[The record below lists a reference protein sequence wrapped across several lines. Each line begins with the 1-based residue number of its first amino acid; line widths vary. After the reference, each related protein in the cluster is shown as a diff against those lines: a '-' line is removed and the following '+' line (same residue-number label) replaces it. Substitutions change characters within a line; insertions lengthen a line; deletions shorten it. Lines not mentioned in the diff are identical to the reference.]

1 MKHKNT
7 FVCLDDITE
16 DFEEYNPVIYNPNI
30 DKIAERVDRLY
41 NSIERRFN
49 VKLSS
54 EELIEL
60 TKYSAFE
67 LDKFITRLREIIA
80 AHKR

>member
-16 DFEEYNPVIYNPNI
+16 LFEEHNPVIYNPNI
-30 DKIAERVDRLY
+30 DKVAERVDRLY

-54 EELIEL
+54 KELIEL
-60 TKYSAFE
+60 TKYSALE
-67 LDKFITRLREIIA
+67 LDNFIIRLREIIT
-80 AHKR
+80 AHKK

>member
-16 DFEEYNPVIYNPNI
+16 DYEEHNPVIYNPNI
-30 DKIAERVDRLY
+30 DKVAERVDRLY

-60 TKYSAFE
+60 TKYSSFE

-80 AHKR
+80 AHRR

>member
-16 DFEEYNPVIYNPNI
+16 LFEEFNPVIYNPNI

-41 NSIERRFN
+41 NAIHKRFDIQ
-49 VKLSS
+49 LSS

-60 TKYSAFE
+60 TKYNAFE
-67 LDKFITRLREIIA
+67 LDSFITRLKEIIA
-80 AHKR
+80 AHKK

>member
-16 DFEEYNPVIYNPNI
+16 LFEEYNPVIYNPNI
-30 DKIAERVDRLY
+30 DQVAERVDRLY

-49 VKLSS
+49 IKLSS
-54 EELIEL
+54 DDLIEL
-60 TKYSAFE
+60 TKYNSYE
-67 LDKFITRLREIIA
+67 LDKFITRLREILA
-80 AHKR
+80 AYKK

>member
-16 DFEEYNPVIYNPNI
+16 LFEEHNPVIYNPNV

-49 VKLSS
+49 IKLSS
-54 EELIEL
+54 NDLIEL
-60 TKYSAFE
+60 TKYTAFE
-67 LDKFITRLREIIA
+67 LDNFIIRLREIIA
-80 AHKR
+80 AYKK

>member
-7 FVCLDDITE
+7 FVCLDDITGYY
-16 DFEEYNPVIYNPNI
+16 EEYNSVIYNPNI

-54 EELIEL
+54 KELIEL
-60 TKYSAFE
+60 TKYSALE